1 MTREAGTLRTDA
13 GRGLHERTARWR
25 AAAAAL
31 LALLCLTTPVR
42 AQAPRDAILL
52 IADPALSDPNFR
64 ETVVLVA
71 RYRGIAG
78 PIGVVINRPSKV
90 PLARALPD
98 IPALAA
104 LDDTLFVGGPVAA
117 QALFYVFHAEKRPD
131 DAIEV
136 TPGVYLDWGGERLK
150 ELLSREKP
158 TEGLRVYAGHS
169 AWAPGQLEA
178 EVARGFWKSA
188 RPEER
193 IIFSSKPENLW
204 SELERRARATPVRL
218 DARSGDHRGAMP

>member
-1 MTREAGTLRTDA
+1 MK
-13 GRGLHERTARWR
+13 R

-31 LALLCLTTPVR
+31 ALVGLAAPAR
-42 AQAPRDAILL
+42 AQDPAPAPRDAILL
-52 IADPALSDPNFR
+52 VADPALSDPNFR

-71 RYRGIAG
+71 RYRGFAG

-90 PLARALPD
+90 PLSRALPD

-104 LDDTLFVGGPVAA
+104 LDDKVYLGGPVATR
-117 QALFYVFHAEKRPD
+117 ALFYVFHADKRPE

-136 TPGVYLDWGGERLK
+136 APGVYMDWGGERVR

-158 TEGLRVYAGHS
+158 TEGLRVYAGHA
-169 AWAPGQLEA
+169 AWSPGQLEA

-188 RPEER
+188 RPEAR
-193 IIFSSKPENLW
+193 IIFNGKPETLW
-204 SELERRARATPVRL
+204 NELERRARATPVRL
-218 DARSGDHRGAMP
+218 KKEELQ